1 MITYILSGKVHLIG
15 VKYCYMKNRLK
26 LLLTVFVSFLFM
38 SCVDYVQTITYKNGK
53 YQLYYK
59 ITLSKVL
66 FELADSDPEEIFEDL
81 DEDTFND
88 LPSNVYIN
96 RVNTDLEVGA
106 EFSLNIDPKT
116 TDETEKTFLP
126 TLSGK
131 KCFIPFLLGTEEAS
145 IVEELKSNDSEEEE
159 ITKAILSSAKCRIM
173 IDKSV
178 ISEIETAYFEGI
190 GGQNYSV
197 AIFDY
202 GNSYCI
208 EIHFIVLFETGMYRF
223 DRIVVIKK

>member
-1 MITYILSGKVHLIG
+1 
-15 VKYCYMKNRLK
+15 
-26 LLLTVFVSFLFM
+26 M
-38 SCVDYVQTITYKNGK
+38 SCVDYVQTITYNHGK

-59 ITLSKVL
+59 LTLSKVL
-66 FELADSDPEEIFEDL
+66 LELADYDPEEFFEDL

-88 LPSNVYIN
+88 LPSNVYMN
-96 RVNTDLEVGA
+96 PVNTDLEVGA
-106 EFSLNIDPKT
+106 EISINIDPET
-116 TDETEKTFLP
+116 TDETEKSFLP
-126 TLSGK
+126 TVSGK
-131 KCFIPFLLGTEEAS
+131 KCFIPFLIGMEDTS
-145 IVEELKSNDSEEEE
+145 IVEEFKYNDSEEEE
-159 ITKAILSSAKCRIM
+159 ITKAILSSAKCRVM

-178 ISEIETAYFEGI
+178 LLDIETAYFEGI

-208 EIHFIVLFETGMYRF
+208 EIPFIVLFETGMYRF